1 MKFWQPF
8 VLVLTCAALL
18 RPATGLAAAP
28 ERAAIF
34 GFEFD
39 DTSPE
44 PPRPDEIARLH
55 MLDTELRDLLSQSG
69 QYTPVNIAP
78 VATEAKARDLWTCN
92 GCETALAR
100 QVGAQVSVI
109 GWVQKVSNLILNI
122 NLVIRDVSTGQMLH
136 AGSVDIRGNT
146 DESWSRGLRY
156 LVQNRILSQPGAAQ

>member
-1 MKFWQPF
+1 MKFWQSF
-8 VLVLTCAALL
+8 AMILACAVLLCPAA
-18 RPATGLAAAP
+18 GLAAP
-28 ERAAIF
+28 LRAAIF

-44 PPRPDEIARLH
+44 APRPEEMARLR
-55 MLDTELRDLLSQSG
+55 MLDGELRELLRRSG
-69 QYTPVNIAP
+69 QYVSADMTPVA
-78 VATEAKARDLWTCN
+78 AAAQARDLWSCN

-100 QVGAQVSVI
+100 QAGAQVSVI

-122 NLVIRDVSTGQMLH
+122 NLVIRDAASGRMLH

-156 LVQNRILSQPGAAQ
+156 LVQNRILSQPGAPQ

>member
-1 MKFWQPF
+1 MKFWQF
-8 VLVLTCAALL
+8 FAVAFCCAALL
-18 RPATGLAAAP
+18 CPAAGLAAP

-69 QYTPVNIAP
+69 QYTPVDIAP
-78 VATEAKARDLWTCN
+78 VATEAKARELWTCN

-122 NLVIRDVSTGQMLH
+122 NLVVRDAVSGRMLH

-156 LVQNRILSQPGAAQ
+156 LVQNRILPQPGTPQ